1 MNPFPS
7 KFCREK
13 VEAYKE
19 GRKKKQ
25 QVATL
30 FEYFG
35 KKKPSLQKQDV
46 INKQQ
51 SAPVKQ
57 FLAYFCDKHK
67 NETTVCRSDEELY
80 NEYYDWTMQLNVVGY
95 KQQMFFAELFKLQD
109 DLPKNAMPLR
119 RKVNISVLNESLLGK
134 RKRE

>member
-19 GRKKKQ
+19 GRKQKQ

-35 KKKPSLQKQDV
+35 KKKPSLQKLDV

-57 FLAYFCDKHK
+57 FLA
-67 NETTVCRSDEELY
+67 
-80 NEYYDWTMQLNVVGY
+80 
-95 KQQMFFAELFKLQD
+95 
-109 DLPKNAMPLR
+109 
-119 RKVNISVLNESLLGK
+119 
-134 RKRE
+134 